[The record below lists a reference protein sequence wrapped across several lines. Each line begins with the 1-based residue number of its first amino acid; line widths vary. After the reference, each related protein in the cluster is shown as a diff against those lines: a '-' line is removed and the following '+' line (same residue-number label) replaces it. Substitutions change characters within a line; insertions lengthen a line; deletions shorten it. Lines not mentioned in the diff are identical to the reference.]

1 MSTATVLAKSAGTFL
16 ESLPPKHLAPL
27 WTEMAKMVPP
37 RPNPSATTA
46 VWKYKEVRPLLMEA
60 GEVVDAEE
68 AERRV
73 LMLVNPAMGNA
84 INLSIILLTGL
95 HYFRRTAYDRYHLW
109 WASIDPPKRDSP
121 CTPAYCLCP
130 AFYHRRRKWFHGRG
144 RPENDNGT
152 RRCHSNTVMALARS
166 RERRTEPSDLAGWA
180 RPPAFQVYSCE
191 FCGAVQG
198 EALPEQVGNP
208 GHT

>member
-1 MSTATVLAKSAGTFL
+1 MLSVKMSTTTVLETPTANSEGAFL

-37 RPNPSATTA
+37 LPNPSATTA

-73 LMLVNPAMGNA
+73 LMLVNPSMGKTTKPPTV
-84 INLSIILLTGL
+84 LFSGL
-95 HYFRRTAYDRYHLW
+95 QCFRITEYHRYHLR
-109 WASIDPPKRDSP
+109 WAPTDTPKRDGSGA
-121 CTPAYCLCP
+121 PAHCLRP
-130 AFYHRRRKWFHGRG
+130 SFYHRRRKWLHSSR

-152 RRCHSNTVMALARS
+152 WRRHLDTLVALA
-166 RERRTEPSDLAGWA
+166 
-180 RPPAFQVYSCE
+180 
-191 FCGAVQG
+191 
-198 EALPEQVGNP
+198 
-208 GHT
+208 